1 MITKGYAG
9 SANEKMTWSQVINFR
24 TLDGGQIQIVP
35 DNIAIQ
41 QNLAKELDGDDR
53 VLQKRLEKKLGF
65 SGPTDSQPILA
76 TQSVQSMFV
85 MPGAGSFDF
94 KDLRFNNYGDLLVGI
109 TYKK

>member
-1 MITKGYAG
+1 MTAKIYPG
-9 SANEKMTWSQVINFR
+9 SANEEMTWSQVINFR
-24 TLDGGQIQIVP
+24 TLDGGQVQIVP
-35 DNIAIQ
+35 NKIVIA

-53 VLQKRLEKKLGF
+53 VLQKKLERKLGV

-94 KDLRFNNYGDLLVGI
+94 KDLCFNNNGDLLVGI
-109 TYKK
+109 TYKR